1 MAMQSGFIKRIRDIM
16 RMDAGIN
23 GDAQRIEQMV
33 WMLFLKVYDAKEDDW
48 ELNEDNY
55 ESIIPEDLRWRN
67 WAKADSNGH
76 AMTGDKLLNF
86 VNNTLFPV
94 LKGNDVKEGDTIVY
108 EGIKVAPDTP
118 IKKAIVKSTFE
129 DANNYMKDGVYLRQV
144 IDVIDEIEFDDVKE
158 SHAFGFVYEEILR
171 ELQSAGSSGEFY
183 TPRAVTEFM
192 ALMIKPKLGEKM
204 ADFACGTG
212 GFITSWL
219 GQLSKQVTDTSAQK
233 QLDDSIYGIEKKPFP
248 YLLCV
253 TNMLLHDIEV
263 PNIYHMNS
271 LKHNLLDYT
280 DADKFDVILMNPPYG
295 GHEDKS
301 IQGFFPDDLASSETA
316 DLFMSVI
323 LYRLKKNGRAAVVVP
338 DGFLFGLDN
347 AKVNIKKKL
356 IGEFNLHT
364 VVRLPSSVFS
374 PYTSITT
381 NLLFFD
387 NTKPTSETWFYRVD
401 IPSDRKHFSKTKP
414 MELKHF
420 DDCIA
425 WWNDRK
431 EIRDGEN
438 FKAQKF
444 TADYLLN
451 EQGCNIDLCGYPHE
465 EEEVLAP
472 ADLIQKYEEKRASL
486 NAEIDRT
493 ILALSASLNG
503 EPVNFDTQGTISAC
517 GKMDDL
523 HKRFPEDMKKSILQ
537 YAIQGKLV
545 EQRHEEGT
553 GEELYRQIQ
562 VEKQKLIKAGKIKK
576 NKPLPEIAEDEIP
589 FDIPES
595 WKWVRWGELSQSI
608 QYGYN
613 APAQEHGRIKMVRIS
628 DIQDGKVLWN
638 QVPYCDIKENEIPT
652 YQLGAND
659 ILFARTGG
667 TVGKSYLVKEV
678 PEEAIYAGYLIRTQY
693 SSLLCPDY
701 MKHFME
707 SQLYWNQLRSGTIAT
722 AQPNCNGQTLSKM
735 FLPLPPLAEQKR
747 IVAKL
752 EEILPL
758 CERLK

>member
-67 WAKADSNGH
+67 WAKADGNGH

-94 LKGNDVKEGDTIVY
+94 LKGNDAKEGDTIVY

-387 NTKPTSETWFYRVD
+387 NTKPTTETWFYRVD
-401 IPSDRKHFSKTKP
+401 IPSDRKHFSKTKS

-425 WWNDRK
+425 WWNNR
-431 EIRDGEN
+431 EVISDGEY

-444 TADYLLN
+444 TSDYLLN

-465 EEEVLAP
+465 EEEVMAP

-523 HKRFPEDMKKSILQ
+523 HKRFPEDMKKSVLQ

-545 EQRHEEGT
+545 EQRPEEGT
-553 GEELYRQIQ
+553 AEELYRQIQ
-562 VEKQKLIKAGKIKK
+562 TEKKRLTKEGKIKK
-576 NKPLPEIAEDEIP
+576 EKPLPEIAEDGIP

-595 WKWVRWGELSQSI
+595 WKWVRV
-608 QYGYN
+608 
-613 APAQEHGRIKMVRIS
+613 AQIVTLNPKNDLADDLETSFIPMPCVMDGFRNQHTFEIK
-628 DIQDGKVLWN
+628 LWK
-638 QVPYCDIKENEIPT
+638 DIKKGFTHFAEGDVGVAKITPCFQNRKSVIFRNLKNGYGAGTTELTVVRTINDTVLPEYLLWIFKTEYFIANGVKSFTGTAGQQRIHKDYLATCLIP
-652 YQLGAND
+652 L
-659 ILFARTGG
+659 
-667 TVGKSYLVKEV
+667 
-678 PEEAIYAGYLIRTQY
+678 
-693 SSLLCPDY
+693 
-701 MKHFME
+701 
-707 SQLYWNQLRSGTIAT
+707 
-722 AQPNCNGQTLSKM
+722 
-735 FLPLPPLAEQKR
+735 LPLPSRSAS
-747 IVAKL
+747 
-752 EEILPL
+752 LPNWMKS
-758 CERLK
+758 CRCVNG